1 MFNGNEVVFFINVY
15 NHCPDNE
22 NIGNEMQLGAI
33 ISSIYN
39 STKQKLK
46 GNYKFIST
54 IKYFFDHMTS
64 HHRQYVLTFI
74 KWAVISKLRWKW
86 KVLGQLLR
94 TSLNIYHL
102 GQNGMLKQQRLLQQ
116 ILAEQMGYCI
126 DNRRKT
132 LINIIRLV
140 YSFLLYVK

>member
-1 MFNGNEVVFFINVY
+1 
-15 NHCPDNE
+15 
-22 NIGNEMQLGAI
+22 
-33 ISSIYN
+33 
-39 STKQKLK
+39 
-46 GNYKFIST
+46 
-54 IKYFFDHMTS
+54 MTS

-86 KVLGQLLR
+86 KVLGWLLR

-132 LINIIRLV
+132 LINISRLIFGFLEYCRFSDKIVCSMYALGSTNIYISHKLKRMNYYAYAIETHNYTILKLFSDV
-140 YSFLLYVK
+140 YKSLK

>member
-1 MFNGNEVVFFINVY
+1 MFDGNEVVFFINVY

-22 NIGNEMQLGAI
+22 NIGYILNEMQLGVLI
-33 ISSIYN
+33 NTILLSKNLKKTTNSYKIS
-39 STKQKLK
+39 
-46 GNYKFIST
+46 FA
-54 IKYFFDHMTS
+54 HMTS

-86 KVLGQLLR
+86 KVLGWLLR

-132 LINIIRLV
+132 LINISRLIFGFLV
-140 YSFLLYVK
+140 YVM

>member
-1 MFNGNEVVFFINVY
+1 MFDSNEVVFFINVY

-22 NIGNEMQLGAI
+22 SIGYIINEMQLGVLI
-33 ISSIYN
+33 NTILLSKNLKKTTNSYKISF
-39 STKQKLK
+39 
-46 GNYKFIST
+46 G
-54 IKYFFDHMTS
+54 HMTS

-86 KVLGQLLR
+86 KVLGWLLR

-132 LINIIRLV
+132 LINISRLIFGFLV
-140 YSFLLYVK
+140 YVM